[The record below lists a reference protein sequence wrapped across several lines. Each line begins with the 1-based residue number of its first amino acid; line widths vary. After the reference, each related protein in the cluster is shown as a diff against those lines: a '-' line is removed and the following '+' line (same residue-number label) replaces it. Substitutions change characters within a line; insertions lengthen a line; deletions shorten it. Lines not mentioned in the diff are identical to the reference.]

1 MQIDDLMTSHNLKH
15 SHFSEIL
22 QKLVRIQI
30 RQRIAPIILKNYNA
44 IDRLLYIHIFRQMKK
59 NVIPIVYSI
68 YYTLWK
74 KSEQMRYTL

>member
-59 NVIPIVYSI
+59 
-68 YYTLWK
+68 K
-74 KSEQMRYTL
+74 M